1 MYKTLANIFQ
11 IIHYMIIEEMS
22 YQITK
27 RLSIEYNLKLFSNR
41 KLQVQL

>member
-11 IIHYMIIEEMS
+11 IIYYRIIEEMS
-22 YQITK
+22 YQIIK

-41 KLQVQL
+41 KLEVQL